1 MKAYVLKEIGK
12 LELDTVSSPEDDCS
26 GIVGTDSRPSVA
38 EDECV
43 VVRVHAAGICGSDIP
58 RIYKTGAYHHPLIPG
73 HEFSGEVVHT
83 GSRVPAGIAGKRV
96 GIYPL
101 IPCMQCA
108 PCKKGMYE
116 MCKNY
121 NYLGSRCDGGFAQY
135 VKVPCKNVIELPDE
149 VTYEQAAMLEPLSVA
164 LHAIK
169 ECGLD
174 LQPGDAGK
182 DITITVCGLGTIGI
196 LTVML
201 LGCFGYRNI
210 LCIGNKQFQKRKILE
225 LGIAENN
232 YADSKKEDAAAF
244 IMDKTEGLGT
254 DVFFE
259 CVGRNE
265 CVTLGLRTLSARGRL
280 QLVGNPASDM
290 LLSKD
295 DYWKILRNQL
305 RITGTWNSAFTGK
318 TDDDW
323 HIVLDLIAKKIIDP
337 SKLITHR
344 FDMDSLG
351 KGFEMMRDRSEEF
364 IKVMCLM

>member
-12 LELDTVSSPEDDCS
+12 LELDTVPSPEGNRK
-26 GIVGTDSRPSVA
+26 GIAGTDGRPSVM
-38 EDECV
+38 EEECV
-43 VVRVHAAGICGSDIP
+43 VVRVRAAGICGSDIP

-73 HEFSGEVVHT
+73 HEFSGDIVHA
-83 GSRVPAGIAGKRV
+83 GMFVPAGMV
-96 GIYPL
+96 GQSVGVYPL
-101 IPCMQCA
+101 IPCKQCA

-135 VKVPCKNVIELPDE
+135 VKVPYKNVIELPDE
-149 VTYEQAAMLEPLSVA
+149 VTYEQAAMLEPVSVA

-169 ECGLD
+169 ECGLNPVRNAPD
-174 LQPGDAGK
+174 K

-201 LGCFGYRNI
+201 LQCFGYRNI
-210 LCIGNKQFQKRKILE
+210 LCIGNKEFQKRKILE
-225 LGIAENN
+225 LGIDEKN
-232 YADSKKEDAAAF
+232 YADSKTDDVAAF
-244 IMDKTEGLGT
+244 IMDKTDGMGT
-254 DVFFE
+254 NVFFE
-259 CVGRNE
+259 CVGKNE
-265 CVTLGLRTLSARGRL
+265 CVTLGLKTLSALGRL

-305 RITGTWNSAFTGK
+305 RITGTWNSSFTG
-318 TDDDW
+318 DANDDW